1 MRIKKIHLT
10 EYKRFLDLTIDLG
23 ENPARV
29 VALVGPNGCGKSSVF
44 DAMLFSLNNYG
55 HIGNSGSM
63 KDFTYHS
70 LLHDP
75 AYDQNKVKIELEK
88 GNFQDAIMAR
98 IQGEQYKKMISFR
111 SSFRYNGSLHVNDIK
126 AVSDISKNDFGAS
139 TASDIDQRIEQNY
152 RRIQIK
158 YNDYLLQTDCRP
170 SEAKAHII
178 GELNKAIQSCLSL
191 EIDSFGNVEAG
202 KGTFFFRKPDT
213 PTPFDYN
220 VLSSGEKEVLDIL
233 LDLYLRRDDYN
244 DSIYII
250 DEPELHLN
258 TAIQR
263 KLLIE
268 INKMVPENCQ
278 IWIATHSIG
287 FLRALQDELKDQS
300 QIIEFKAENNW
311 AAQEYILTPAKS
323 NRKMWQEIFFTALDD
338 LTSLVAP
345 KRIVYCEGK
354 AEPKRH
360 GEEQGMDA
368 TVFNTIFNEKYPD
381 TLFIS
386 SGGNTE
392 LDQRSDIAIAILSKV
407 FSDIAILVLK
417 DRDMGSG
424 KEIDEAQR
432 QLYLQNNPLNHR
444 VLTRFEI
451 ENYLY
456 DKEVLKKYCQA
467 NGLSFDEETYDK
479 QVTDIN
485 NQHVKDCTG
494 LIKNICGIN
503 GSVNAESFKKNLA
516 TYIDETMNVYKEL
529 EQVIFHRK

>member
-1 MRIKKIHLT
+1 MKIKKIHLS

-23 ENPARV
+23 ENPARI

-44 DAMLFSLNNYG
+44 DAILYEFNQYG
-55 HIGNSGSM
+55 RIGGTRNR
-63 KDFTYHS
+63 DYNYHS
-70 LLHDP
+70 LLQDP
-75 AYDQNKVKIELEK
+75 QFNSSHVEIMTDI
-88 GNFQDAIMAR
+88 GNLDSIIGTKMN
-98 IQGEQYKKMISFR
+98 GEIYKKMVSFR
-111 SSFRYNGSLHVNDIK
+111 SSFRYNGSLDVREVK
-126 AVSDISKNDFGAS
+126 AVSGIEKNDFGAT
-139 TASDIDQRIEQNY
+139 TAADIDQRIEQSY
-152 RRIQIK
+152 KRLQIL
-158 YNDYLLQTDCRP
+158 YNDYMERTDSRP

-178 GELNKAIQSCLSL
+178 GELNKAINSCLS
-191 EIDSFGNVEAG
+191 ITIHSFGNVQAG
-202 KGTFFFRKPDT
+202 KGTFYFTKKDT
-213 PTPFDYN
+213 PYPFDYN
-220 VLSSGEKEVLDIL
+220 VLSSGEKEVLDLL
-233 LDLYLRRDDYN
+233 LDLYLRKEEYN

-263 KLLIE
+263 KLLVE

-311 AAQEYILTPAKS
+311 AAQEYVLTPAKS
-323 NRKMWQEIFFTALDD
+323 SRKMWQEVFSTALDD

-360 GEEQGMDA
+360 SEEQGMDA
-368 TVFNTIFNEKYPD
+368 AVFNTIFNEKYPD

-432 QLYLQNNPLNHR
+432 QLYFQNNPLNHR
-444 VLTRFEI
+444 VLKRFEI

-479 QVTDIN
+479 QITDIY
-485 NQHVKDCTG
+485 NQHVKECTG

-529 EQVIFHRK
+529 EQVIFHRE

>member
-1 MRIKKIHLT
+1 MRIKKIHLS

-23 ENPARV
+23 ENPARI

-44 DAMLFSLNNYG
+44 DAILYEFNQYG
-55 HIGNSGSM
+55 RIGGTRNR
-63 KDFTYHS
+63 DYNYHS
-70 LLHDP
+70 LLQDP
-75 AYDQNKVKIELEK
+75 QFNSSHVEIMTDI
-88 GNFQDAIMAR
+88 GNLNSIIGTKMN
-98 IQGEQYKKMISFR
+98 GEIYKKMVSFR
-111 SSFRYNGSLHVNDIK
+111 SSFRYNGSLDVREVK
-126 AVSDISKNDFGAS
+126 AVSGIEKNDFGAT
-139 TASDIDQRIEQNY
+139 TAADIDQRIEQSY
-152 RRIQIK
+152 KRLQIL
-158 YNDYLLQTDCRP
+158 YNDYMERTDSRP

-178 GELNKAIQSCLSL
+178 GELNKAINSCLS
-191 EIDSFGNVEAG
+191 ITIYSFGNVQAG
-202 KGTFFFRKPDT
+202 KGTFYFTKKDT
-213 PTPFDYN
+213 PYPFDYN
-220 VLSSGEKEVLDIL
+220 VLSSGEKEVLDLL
-233 LDLYLRRDDYN
+233 LDLYLRKEEYN

-263 KLLIE
+263 KLLVE
-268 INKMVPENCQ
+268 INKMIPENCQ

-300 QIIEFKAENNW
+300 QIIEFKAENKW
-311 AAQEYILTPAKS
+311 AAQEYVLTPAKS
-323 NRKMWQEIFFTALDD
+323 SRKMWQEVFSTALDD

-360 GEEQGMDA
+360 SEEQGMDA
-368 TVFNTIFNEKYPD
+368 AVFNTIFNEKYPD

-432 QLYLQNNPLNHR
+432 QLYFQNNPLNHR
-444 VLTRFEI
+444 VLKRFEI

-456 DKEVLKKYCQA
+456 DKEVLKKYCQT

-479 QVTDIN
+479 QITDIY
-485 NQHVKDCTG
+485 NQHVKECTG